1 MWAREEANICGDP
14 EKNYEHID
22 AHTSCYQ
29 S

>member
-1 MWAREEANICGDP
+1 MWAREESNICGDP
-14 EKNYEHID
+14 EKNYEDID